1 MPTIGQDCH
10 ITLTHPALNGGLP
23 YGFLV
28 NEEPGESTRPGGIQ
42 ITREV
47 SSDGSIMVW
56 VLFDVILAD
65 NAINPDGAPHSK
77 TRMQDYNML
86 MSYLAQKS
94 GLILTSA
101 IGALVNLFAIGWT
114 ADERHMPYNSLI
126 KCQLNNSGVYFPP
139 VDAAKLNLSV
149 WDGTLTWDTSYWR

>member
-10 ITLTHPALNGGLP
+10 ITLTHPALNGGQP

-28 NEEPGESTRPGGIQ
+28 NEEPGESSRPGGIQ

-47 SSDGSIMVW
+47 SSDGSILVW

-65 NAINPDGAPHSK
+65 NAINPNGSPHNVARL
-77 TRMQDYNML
+77 TDYNML

-94 GLILTSA
+94 DLILTSV
-101 IGALVNLFAIGWT
+101 IGAIVNLFAVGWT
-114 ADERHMPYNSLI
+114 ADERHLPYNSLI
-126 KCQLNNSGVYFPP
+126 KCQLNNYGVYFPP
-139 VDAAKLNLSV
+139 VDAATLNLSV
-149 WDGTLTWDTSYWR
+149 WDGTLTWNSSYWR